1 MFLSRKTYED
11 LRDDLRRAQARAT
24 AVDTA
29 NVQLR
34 THLEW
39 LQVRLT
45 QLEYERAQ
53 LLKKYMN
60 LDIPTPSFEP
70 PSDTPD
76 PNQTMDFNDMGD
88 DAASALGI
96 TYNPDGTLNFDG
108 YFKRQRN
115 TIGS

>member
-1 MFLSRKTYED
+1 MFLSRKTYEY
-11 LRDDLRRAQARAT
+11 LRDDLRTAQARAAAFEIT
-24 AVDTA
+24 NT
-29 NVQLR
+29 QLR

-60 LDIPTPSFEP
+60 LDIPTPTFEP

-88 DAASALGI
+88 EAASALGVS
-96 TYNPDGTLNFDG
+96 YNPDGTLNFDG
-108 YFKRQRN
+108 YFKKHRAG
-115 TIGS
+115 IGS